1 MAIRL
6 HSFVISKKR
15 YIQIETQPHHLTGLY
30 KKIMFSARNIPLW
43 QFSDTE
49 SAYFESEEDGTITFY
64 QAISTDTASPG
75 IWTYMVYECPEG
87 KEGVF
92 TDSSFNTSIQTL
104 KELFAGKKLEA
115 SATDIYEYLEYR
127 YSDSDCLDI
136 EIPNSW
142 NKLVGH
148 QIADVLLEEYK
159 AFKSTSVFA
168 EGMGKRYAHTILDE
182 FIQAGKRVIENSGK
196 LEDFESAQYDI
207 LNKNSIDDMAKL
219 IIEYNDYR
227 IWQSA
232 LPTKSKAVEYAFN
245 TALSLISRIGQ
256 D

>member
-6 HSFVISKKR
+6 HSLVVTKKR
-15 YIQIETQPHHLTGLY
+15 YIQVETQPHHLTGIY
-30 KKIMFSARNIPLW
+30 KKIMVASRNIPLW
-43 QFSDTE
+43 QFTDTE

-64 QAISTDTASPG
+64 QAVNSDTASAG
-75 IWTYMVYECPEG
+75 IWTYMVYDCPEG
-87 KEGVF
+87 EEGVF
-92 TDSSFNTSIQTL
+92 SDSSFNTSPQTL
-104 KELFAGKKLEA
+104 KELFAGKKIET
-115 SATDIYEYLEYR
+115 SACDIYEYLQYR

-136 EIPNSW
+136 ELPLIW

-148 QIADVLLEEYK
+148 KIADVLFEEYK
-159 AFKSTSVFA
+159 ALKSTCVFA
-168 EGMGKRYAHTILDE
+168 EGAGKRYAQIILDE
-182 FIQAGKRVIENSGK
+182 FIQAGKEVIESGKK

-207 LNKNSIDDMAKL
+207 LNRVSIDDMAKL

-227 IWQSA
+227 IWQAA

-256 D
+256 N